1 MIDEEIITF
10 MNPTFIKNKARTK
23 RTLLKTFQKENCQS
37 PPMVSWQV
45 LDIINLMF
53 ISLEDA
59 RNTGLG
65 FHTNSTSVIFHKIR
79 FKNFSKKEKLKTFE
93 KTIKKMKRNIEHQ
106 VDCKLKER
114 FSKKKF
120 IAILDN

>member
-10 MNPTFIKNKARTK
+10 MNQLLLKNKARTK
-23 RTLLKTFQKENCQS
+23 KNVIKNISKRKLSIT
-37 PPMVSWQV
+37 PMVSWQV

-93 KTIKKMKRNIEHQ
+93 KQLKKMKRNIEYQ

-114 FSKKKF
+114 FSKKNLSLF
-120 IAILDN
+120 